1 MRDLDEIDRT
11 IIHLLLE
18 DARRPYSDIAD
29 YVELSAPAVANR
41 VDRLESLGVIREFTL
56 ELDRSMLREGMAAL
70 VELAVDPGH
79 TETVADSLQGDD
91 RIEHLYQTVDAR
103 VVVHA
108 VLGADGVDGLLE
120 SVETDHLRDIDVS
133 PLSSADWTP
142 QLGEASLAVDC
153 VECGN
158 PVTSEGEQA
167 VIDDSLYHFCCG
179 SCLANFEAQFE
190 QLKDGL

>member
-11 IIHLLLE
+11 IIRLLLE
-18 DARRPYSDIAD
+18 NARRPYSDIAD
-29 YVELSAPAVANR
+29 HVELSAPAVANR
-41 VDRLESLGVIREFTL
+41 VDRLESLGVIRGFTL
-56 ELDRSMLREGMAAL
+56 DLDRSMVRDGMAAL

-79 TETVADSLQGDD
+79 TETVADSLRGDD
-91 RIEHLYQTVDAR
+91 RIEHLYRTADAR

-108 VLGADGVDGLLE
+108 RLGATGVDGLLVT
-120 SVETDHLRDIDVS
+120 VETDHLREIDVS

-142 QLGEASLAVDC
+142 QFGEATLAVDC

-158 PVTSEGEQA
+158 PVTSEGERA
-167 VIDDSLYHFCCG
+167 VIDGTQYHFCCG

-190 QLKDGL
+190 QLQRGA